1 MNIVWFKRDLRV
13 HDNHAL
19 FAAESNGPFIPLFIY
34 EPHIWSDSEHGQQQ
48 HKFLFECLHS
58 LNLELV
64 KLGQPLIYR
73 KGKSEE
79 VFATLTNQFKINNV
93 FSYEETWS
101 YSTFKR
107 DVALRKWFKE
117 NKINWHEFPRNGVI
131 RGLKNRD
138 EWSKEWK
145 DRMSPKPIKCP
156 NHLIKVDVGS
166 EQLPKNPLDLNLNS
180 VDLTKPLPGGRLPG
194 EMILK
199 SFMDSRYFNYAK
211 GISSPNSAFYSSS
224 RLSPYLSFGVFSIR
238 EIVHAISG
246 IRAALVD
253 LSKAEQKA
261 RKLALSSF
269 MSRVRWHCHFIQKLE
284 DQPEIEFNNLHSATN
299 NLDRVFNEEKF
310 EAWKNGMTGYPFVD
324 ACMRCL
330 KHTGWIN
337 FRMRAMLMS
346 FSSYHLW
353 LPWQQSATYLASLF
367 IDFEPGIHYP
377 QSQMQ
382 SGTTGINAIRIYNP
396 LKQSSDHD
404 PNGVFVKRW
413 VPELKDVE
421 PEKFLKPA
429 AIEKKIGYPYLIV
442 DEKESRAKAAEKMH
456 SLKHSETFKKEA
468 EKIFLKHGSRKKISR
483 NRKVSNVIKS
493 QKSFEF

>member
-13 HDNHAL
+13 HDNL
-19 FAAESNGPFIPLFIY
+19 PLKAAANSGPFIPLYIY
-34 EPHIWSDSEHGQQQ
+34 ESELWNFAELGFRQRD
-48 HKFLFECLHS
+48 FLFECLHS
-58 LNLELV
+58 LNSELTV
-64 KLGQPLIYR
+64 RGQPL
-73 KGKSEE
+73 
-79 VFATLTNQFKINNV
+79 VFRRGSCEHVFSSLMTQFKIFNV
-93 FSYEETWS
+93 FSYEETWNDW
-101 YSTFKR
+101 TFKR
-107 DVALRKWFKE
+107 DLALKKWFKK
-117 NKINWHEFPRNGVI
+117 NKIVWQEFPRNGVV
-131 RGLKNRD
+131 RGLKNRND
-138 EWSKEWK
+138 WSKQWK
-145 DRMSPKPIKCP
+145 LRMQPKPVEAQKNFFHIE
-156 NHLIKVDVGS
+156 VGS
-166 EQLPKNPLDLNLNS
+166 DKIPKIESKKTPNFINLAE
-180 VDLTKPLPGGRLPG
+180 KLPGGRESGQIILDSF
-194 EMILK
+194 LK
-199 SFMDSRYFNYAK
+199 SRHYNYSR
-211 GISSPNSAFYSSS
+211 GISSPNTAFESSS
-224 RLSPYLSFGVFSIR
+224 RLSPYLAFGVFSIK
-238 EIVHAISG
+238 EIVHAIQSSKDTYVDG
-246 IRAALVD
+246 PHVKVAAG
-253 LSKAEQKA
+253 KASM
-261 RKLALSSF
+261 SSF
-269 MSRVRWHCHFIQKLE
+269 LSRIKWHCHFMQKLE
-284 DQPEIEFNNLHSATN
+284 DQPEIEFNNIHSMTN
-299 NLDRVFNEEKF
+299 KLDRVFNEEKF
-310 EAWKNGMTGYPFVD
+310 EAWKNGITGYPFVD

-413 VPELKDVE
+413 VPELKNVE